1 MLIKRPLFNLIKS
14 HSDNH
19 ITHIPTNR
27 EYFQLSLFSFP
38 PNNLSL
44 SLSPIFSNSS
54 KIRNSV
60 RKFSNLLNQHNT
72 PPHLPPPHK
81 KKPENKGSAI
91 FSEQSQNNIWV
102 YSESARILG
111 FLCGWVKIGDASR
124 NCSIRY
130 ILDLEEPE

>member
-19 ITHIPTNR
+19 ITHIPTIR

-44 SLSPIFSNSS
+44 SLPNIFQFLKNQKLSS
-54 KIRNSV
+54 KI
-60 RKFSNLLNQHNT
+60 FEFAEPTQHTT
-72 PPHLPPPHK
+72 PPPTK
-81 KKPENKGSAI
+81 KKPENQGSAI

-102 YSESARILG
+102 YSESARKLG

>member
-19 ITHIPTNR
+19 ITHIPTIR

-44 SLSPIFSNSS
+44 SLPNIFQFLKNQKLSS
-54 KIRNSV
+54 KI
-60 RKFSNLLNQHNT
+60 FEFAEPT
-72 PPHLPPPHK
+72 PPPPTPPK
-81 KKPENKGSAI
+81 KKPENQGSAI

-102 YSESARILG
+102 YSESARKLG